1 MTSNKTFHVEDA
13 QAGRRL
19 DQALSDLEDSLSRSR
34 LKQLIEQGQ
43 VRVNGELV
51 EQPKRK
57 VVLGDSIAL
66 NIPEPDEA
74 LHLRAEDIP
83 LDILYEDD
91 DLLVLDKPAGMVVH
105 PAAGNPSGTL
115 VNALLH
121 HCGDSLTGIGGVIRP
136 GIVHRLDKDT
146 SGLMVVAKTETALTH
161 LQAQFA
167 ERSIERAYDAFVWGD
182 PGAIGEIDANLGRSR
197 THRQKMAVLED
208 PHGKPALTR
217 FGRLALFGLSAT
229 WIECR
234 LATGRTHQIR
244 VHLSHLGHGL
254 IGDPLYGKATPA
266 RRRSFDETQNAVIS
280 NFARQALHARILGFE
295 HPVSGEWL
303 RFEQPCPKDMQELAA
318 ALSQT
323 PWQEI
328 EAVAASNQSK
338 LAELRERAAAKAH
351 DGGYDYDFDDDDDD
365 WDWQGEQP

>member
-1 MTSNKTFHVEDA
+1 MTSNKTFQIEES

-34 LKQLIEQGQ
+34 LKQLIEQRH
-43 VRVNGELV
+43 VRVNAEV
-51 EQPKRK
+51 VDQPKRK
-57 VVLGDSIAL
+57 VAMGDTIAL
-66 NIPEPDEA
+66 HIPEPDEA

-83 LDILYEDD
+83 LEILYEDD
-91 DLLVLDKPAGMVVH
+91 ELLVVNKPAGMVVH

-121 HCGDSLTGIGGVIRP
+121 HCGQSLTGIGGVVRP

-146 SGLMVVAKTETALTH
+146 SGLMVVAKTEAALTH
-161 LQAQFA
+161 LQKQFA
-167 ERSIERAYDAFVWGD
+167 ERTIERAYDAFVWGD
-182 PGAIGEIDANLGRSR
+182 PGAIGEIDENLGRSR
-197 THRQKMAVLED
+197 THRQKMAVLEE

-244 VHLSHLGHGL
+244 VHMSHLGHGL

-266 RRRSFDETQNAVIS
+266 RRRSFDEAQNQIITG
-280 NFARQALHARILGFE
+280 FKRQALHARILGFD
-295 HPVSGEWL
+295 HPSTGEWL
-303 RFEQPCPKDMQELAA
+303 RFEQDCPTDMQELAA
-318 ALSQT
+318 ALSQS
-323 PWQEI
+323 PWEEI
-328 EAVAASNQSK
+328 AAVAASNQAK
-338 LAELRERAAAKAH
+338 LSDLRERAAAKAKG
-351 DGGYDYDFDDDDDD
+351 DAYDYDFDDDEDD

>member
-1 MTSNKTFHVEDA
+1 MTSQKNFLVEEQ

-19 DQALSDLEDSLSRSR
+19 DQALAELEASLSRSR
-34 LKQLIEQGQ
+34 LKQLIEQQ
-43 VRVNGELV
+43 HVQVNGEHV
-51 EQPKRK
+51 DQPKRK
-57 VVLGDSIAL
+57 VALGDTISL
-66 NIPEPDEA
+66 TIPPPDEA
-74 LHLRAEDIP
+74 LHLLPEAIA
-83 LDILYEDD
+83 LDILYEDA
-91 DLLVLDKPAGMVVH
+91 DLLVVNKPAGMVVH
-105 PAAGNPSGTL
+105 PAVGNPSGTL

-121 HCGDSLTGIGGVIRP
+121 HCGDSLTGIGGVVRP

-167 ERSIERAYDAFVWGD
+167 ARSIERAYDAFVWGD
-182 PGAIGEIDANLGRSR
+182 PGAHGQIDANIGRSR
-197 THRQKMAVLED
+197 THRQKMAVLEE
-208 PHGKPALTR
+208 HQGKPALTR

-244 VHLSHLGHGL
+244 VHMAHLGHSL

-266 RRRSFDETQNAVIS
+266 RRRTFDEVQNAVIA

-295 HPVSGEWL
+295 HPTSGDWL
-303 RFEQPCPKDMQELAA
+303 RFEQPCPEDMQALAS

-323 PWQEI
+323 PWQEV
-328 EAVAASNQSK
+328 AQVAANNQAK
-338 LAELRERAAAKAH
+338 LEQRREDARLRNQDLDFE
-351 DGGYDYDFDDDDDD
+351 YDEDDD
-365 WDWQGEQP
+365 WDWQGET